1 MFVHIYTHVFIYV
14 GTTKLKSKMRSLKK
28 NMAKYKLD
36 SCTFMAVQTAFCFS

>member
-1 MFVHIYTHVFIYV
+1 MYIYTHVFIYV
-14 GTTKLKSKMRSLKK
+14 NTAKLNSKMRSLKK